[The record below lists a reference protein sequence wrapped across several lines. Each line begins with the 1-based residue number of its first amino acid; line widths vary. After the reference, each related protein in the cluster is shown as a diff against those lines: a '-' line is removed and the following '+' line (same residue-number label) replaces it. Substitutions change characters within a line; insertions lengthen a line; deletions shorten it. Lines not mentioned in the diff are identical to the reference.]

1 MNELEGLYV
10 KITLV
15 SSAGLIIMTGRWI
28 KSNDVFALIE
38 VKQKPMYVS
47 LYQIKTIQ
55 LINEEKDLYEK
66 R

>member
-1 MNELEGLYV
+1 MNELEGLCV

-15 SSAGLIIMTGRWI
+15 SSAGLIILTGRWI
-28 KSNDVFALIE
+28 KSNNVFALIE